1 MKILVTGG
9 AGFIGS
15 HLVETLVGRGHSV
28 TVFDDLSTGKYEY
41 LTDCQGRFTFVNGD
55 IGNEA
60 LIDEVVQGHDFV
72 FHLCDNSDIQFS
84 IQHPKTYVD
93 QNILG
98 CFHLLTSMNKHGVKK
113 IVFPSSTSVFGDAT
127 TVPTPETY
135 GPLQPMNL
143 YGAAKLSCEAL
154 ISAFA
159 HSFDM
164 QAWIF
169 RFVNIIG
176 PRMDHGAIFDFI
188 RKLQANPIEL
198 HILGD
203 GTQQRSY
210 LIIDDCIDGIL
221 TATEHCPRVVNTVHL
236 GNRQQLTIT
245 DVAKLVC
252 EQMGLDSVRFTFS
265 GRKKGWVGDANTNFM
280 STETLDKLNWS
291 PKLNSAQAVRE
302 AARRIL
308 AAGSHQT
315 VAPS

>member
-1 MKILVTGG
+1 VKILVTGG

-15 HLVETLVGRGHSV
+15 HLVETLVARGHSI

-41 LTDCQGRFTFVNGD
+41 LKGCEGQFTFVNGD
-55 IGNEA
+55 IRNETA
-60 LIDEVVQGHDFV
+60 IDSVVRGHDFV

-84 IQHPKTYVD
+84 VQHPKTYID
-93 QNILG
+93 QNIVG
-98 CFHLLTSMNKHGVKK
+98 CFHLLTSMKKHGVRK
-113 IVFPSSTSVFGDAT
+113 IAFPSSTSVFGDAT
-127 TVPTPETY
+127 TVPTPESY

-154 ISAFA
+154 ISAYA
-159 HSFDM
+159 YSFDM

-169 RFVNIIG
+169 RFVNVIG
-176 PRMDHGAIFDFI
+176 PRLDHGAIFDFI
-188 RKLQANPIEL
+188 RKLRTNPAEL

-210 LIIDDCIDGIL
+210 LIINDCLDGIL
-221 TATEHCPRVVNTVHL
+221 TATERCSNVVNTVHL
-236 GNRQQLTIT
+236 GNRQQLSIA

-252 EQMGLDSVRFTFS
+252 EQMGLSSVRFTFS
-265 GRKKGWVGDANTNFM
+265 GGKKGWMGDANTNFI

-291 PKLNSAQAVRE
+291 PKLNSAEAVRE

-308 AAGSHQT
+308 AMGSD
-315 VAPS
+315 S